1 MKRANWMLPKSRI
14 HARIK
19 YFKAIL
25 ARINN
30 LSTNCCQDTEKN
42 PPITTI
48 KMPLNESRFGDFIF
62 FNYYF

>member
-30 LSTNCCQDTEKN
+30 LSTKCCQDTEKN
-42 PPITTI
+42 PQ
-48 KMPLNESRFGDFIF
+48 
-62 FNYYF
+62 